1 MPIVGNIDVYRG
13 EDIILNLTH
22 TPSKDISGWVISMT
36 VAKSLDMNN
45 KVFQVTGSVT
55 SGPNGE
61 AQIIITQAQLN
72 ITPKTYFYDIF
83 RVNPG
88 FFRCLRIGELI
99 IHPDARFPITMP

>member
-22 TPSKDISGWVISMT
+22 TPSKDITGWVISMT
-36 VAKSLDMNN
+36 VSKSLDMTN
-45 KVFQVTGSVT
+45 KLFQITGTLT
-55 SGPNGE
+55 SGPNGQ
-61 AQIIITQAQLN
+61 AQIIILSAQIN
-72 ITPKTYFYDIF
+72 IEPKTYFYDIF

-99 IHPDARFPITMP
+99 VHEDSRFPQ